1 MIELLKKHKYKI
13 IAAVCALAVL
23 TGAFLAGGSLGDNTP
38 AVVKSS
44 TSDVAVV
51 TENTTDFQSITESTS
66 ETESPTKAT
75 ENNKSKQSTTAPTSS
90 AQAKAEQSAVSNQN
104 SNPIAKSSSSSS
116 STSSKTSSQT
126 SQSSSNTTQDKYKTD
141 PVPEGKPEPVEPQEQ
156 EITDNTLKCTFSISC
171 ATVLDNMNILDK
183 SKKEIIPD
191 DGWIL
196 KPVTVT
202 FNEGESVFD
211 VLKQVCKENKIQLEF
226 SMTPIYNS
234 AYIEGINN
242 LYEFDCGSLSGWM
255 YEVNDWF
262 PNYGCSRY
270 EVKNGDVIEWQYTC
284 SLGADIG
291 GNYSVGE

>member
-1 MIELLKKHKYKI
+1 MIELIKKHKYKI

-23 TGAFLAGGSLGDNTP
+23 TGAFLAGGSLGDNAP

-44 TSDVAVV
+44 TADVAVLA
-51 TENTTDFQSITESTS
+51 ENTTVSQSTNESTAP
-66 ETESPTKAT
+66 TESPTKAT
-75 ENNKSKQSTTAPTSS
+75 GKNKPEQKATAPTSTS
-90 AQAKAEQSAVSNQN
+90 KTKSEQSAVSNQT
-104 SNPIAKSSSSSS
+104 SKSSSSSS
-116 STSSKTSSQT
+116 STSSKTSSKS
-126 SQSSSNTTQDKYKTD
+126 SQSSTSTKQDKYKTD
-141 PVPEGKPEPVEPQEQ
+141 PIPEGKPQPVEPQEQ
-156 EITDNTLKCTFSISC
+156 EIVDNTLKCTFSISC
-171 ATVLDNMNILDK
+171 ATVLDNMDKLDK

-196 KPVTVT
+196 KPVTGT

-211 VLKQVCKENKIQLEF
+211 VLKQVCKDNKVQLEF
-226 SMTPIYNS
+226 SFTPIYNS

-284 SLGADIG
+284 DLGGDIG
-291 GNYSVGE
+291 GYYSVGE

>member
-1 MIELLKKHKYKI
+1 MIELIKKHKYKI

-23 TGAFLAGGSLGDNTP
+23 TGAFLAGGSLGDNAP

-44 TSDVAVV
+44 TADVAVLA
-51 TENTTDFQSITESTS
+51 ENTTVSQSTNESIAPTENH
-66 ETESPTKAT
+66 TKAT
-75 ENNKSKQSTTAPTSS
+75 EKNKSEQKASAPTSTS
-90 AQAKAEQSAVSNQN
+90 QTKSEQSAVSNQT
-104 SNPIAKSSSSSS
+104 SKSSSSSS
-116 STSSKTSSQT
+116 STSSKTSSKST
-126 SQSSSNTTQDKYKTD
+126 QSSASTKQDKYKTD
-141 PVPEGKPEPVEPQEQ
+141 PIPEGKPQPVEPQEQ
-156 EITDNTLKCTFSISC
+156 EIVDNTLKCSFSISC
-171 ATVLDNMNILDK
+171 ATVLDNMDILDK

-196 KPVTVT
+196 KPVTVN

-211 VLKQVCKENKIQLEF
+211 VLKQVCRDNKIQLEF
-226 SMTPIYNS
+226 SFTPIYNS

-284 SLGADIG
+284 DLGGDIG
-291 GNYSVGE
+291 GYYSVGE

>member
-1 MIELLKKHKYKI
+1 MIGLLKKHKYKI
-13 IAAVCALAVL
+13 IATVCTLVVL
-23 TGAFLAGGSLGDNTP
+23 TGAFLVGGKIGDNAP
-38 AVVKSS
+38 ATVKSS
-44 TSDVAVV
+44 TADVAVL
-51 TENTTDFQSITESTS
+51 TENTTVSQSTNESTAPTVIS
-66 ETESPTKAT
+66 TKAT
-75 ENNKSKQSTTAPTSS
+75 EKNKSEQKTTVPTIVS
-90 AQAKAEQSAVSNQN
+90 QAKSEQSAVSNQA
-104 SNPIAKSSSSSS
+104 SKSSNSLGA
-116 STSSKTSSQT
+116 SSKTSSKST
-126 SQSSSNTTQDKYKTD
+126 QSSSSTKQDKYKTD
-141 PVPEGKPEPVEPQEQ
+141 PVPEGKQQPVEPQDKEV
-156 EITDNTLKCTFSISC
+156 TDNTLKCTISISC
-171 ATVLDNMNILDK
+171 ATVLDNMDMLDK

-211 VLKQVCKENKIQLEF
+211 VLKQACKDNKIHLEF
-226 SMTPIYNS
+226 SFTPIYNS

-284 SLGADIG
+284 NLGEDVG
-291 GNYSVGE
+291 GSYTLGE

>member
-1 MIELLKKHKYKI
+1 MIEFLKKHKYKI

-23 TGAFLAGGSLGDNTP
+23 TGAFLAGESLGNNAP
-38 AVVKSS
+38 AVAKSS
-44 TSDVAVV
+44 TSDTAIV
-51 TENTTDFQSITESTS
+51 TERTTVSQGKNDSTS
-66 ETESPTKAT
+66 PTENSTKAT
-75 ENNKSKQSTTAPTSS
+75 DKGKSKQSTTAPTSATQVNS
-90 AQAKAEQSAVSNQN
+90 EQSAVSNQT
-104 SNPIAKSSSSSS
+104 SKSSSSSS
-116 STSSKTSSQT
+116 SASSKSSSQIT
-126 SQSSSNTTQDKYKTD
+126 QSSSTKQDKYKTD

-171 ATVLDNMNILDK
+171 AAVLDNMDKLDK
-183 SKKEIIPD
+183 SKREIIPD

-196 KPVTVT
+196 EPVTVT

-211 VLKQVCKENKIQLEF
+211 VLKQVCKDNKIQLEF
-226 SMTPIYNS
+226 SFTPIYNS
-234 AYIEGINN
+234 SYIEGINN

-284 SLGADIG
+284 NLGADIG
-291 GNYSVGE
+291 GNYAVGE

>member
-13 IAAVCALAVL
+13 IAVVCAFAVL
-23 TGAFLAGGSLGDNTP
+23 TCAFLAGGSLGDNTP

-44 TSDVAVV
+44 TADVAVSA
-51 TENTTDFQSITESTS
+51 ENTTVSQSTNESTAP
-66 ETESPTKAT
+66 TESPTKAT
-75 ENNKSKQSTTAPTSS
+75 GKNKPEQKATAPTSTS
-90 AQAKAEQSAVSNQN
+90 KTKSEQSAVSNQT
-104 SNPIAKSSSSSS
+104 SKSSSSSS
-116 STSSKTSSQT
+116 STSSKTSSKS
-126 SQSSSNTTQDKYKTD
+126 SQSSTSTKQDKYKTD
-141 PVPEGKPEPVEPQEQ
+141 PVPEGKPQPVEPQEQ
-156 EITDNTLKCTFSISC
+156 EIIDNTLKCTFSISC
-171 ATVLDNMNILDK
+171 ATVLDNMDKLHK

-211 VLKQVCKENKIQLEF
+211 VLKQVCKDNKIQLEF
-226 SMTPIYNS
+226 SFTPIYNS

-242 LYEFDCGSLSGWM
+242 LYEFDCGSLSGWT

>member
-23 TGAFLAGGSLGDNTP
+23 TGAFLAGGSLGDNAP

-44 TSDVAVV
+44 TADVEV
-51 TENTTDFQSITESTS
+51 TAEKATALQSTAESTAP
-66 ETESPTKAT
+66 TEKHAKAT
-75 ENNKSKQSTTAPTSS
+75 EKSKSEQSTTVPTSTS
-90 AQAKAEQSAVSNQN
+90 QAKSEQSAVSNQT
-104 SNPIAKSSSSSS
+104 SKSSSSSS
-116 STSSKTSSQT
+116 STSSKTSSKS
-126 SQSSSNTTQDKYKTD
+126 SQSSTSTKQDKYKTD
-141 PVPEGKPEPVEPQEQ
+141 PIPEGKPQPVEPQEQ
-156 EITDNTLKCTFSISC
+156 EIVDNTVKCTFSISC
-171 ATVLDNMNILDK
+171 ATVLDNMDILDK

-211 VLKQVCKENKIQLEF
+211 VLKQVCKDNKIQLEF

-255 YEVNDWF
+255 YEVNEWF

-284 SLGADIG
+284 DLGGDIG
-291 GNYSVGE
+291 GYYSVGE

>member
-1 MIELLKKHKYKI
+1 MIELIKKHKYKI

-23 TGAFLAGGSLGDNTP
+23 TGAFLAGGSLGDNAP

-44 TSDVAVV
+44 TADVAVKAEKA
-51 TENTTDFQSITESTS
+51 TALQSIDETTAL
-66 ETESPTKAT
+66 TESPTKAT
-75 ENNKSKQSTTAPTSS
+75 GKNKSEQKATAPTSTS
-90 AQAKAEQSAVSNQN
+90 QTKSEQSAASNQT
-104 SNPIAKSSSSSS
+104 SKSSSSSS
-116 STSSKTSSQT
+116 STSSKTSSKS
-126 SQSSSNTTQDKYKTD
+126 SQLSTNTKQDKYKTD
-141 PVPEGKPEPVEPQEQ
+141 PIPEGKPQPVEPQEQ
-156 EITDNTLKCTFSISC
+156 EIVDNTLKCSFSISC
-171 ATVLDNMNILDK
+171 ATVLDNMDILDK

-196 KPVTVT
+196 KPVTVN

-211 VLKQVCKENKIQLEF
+211 VLKQVCRDNKIQLEF
-226 SMTPIYNS
+226 SFTPIYNS

-242 LYEFDCGSLSGWM
+242 LYEFYCGSLSGWM

-284 SLGADIG
+284 DLGGDIG
-291 GNYSVGE
+291 GYYSVGE

>member
-1 MIELLKKHKYKI
+1 MIEFLKKHKYKI

-23 TGAFLAGGSLGDNTP
+23 TGAFLAGESLGNNAP
-38 AVVKSS
+38 AVAKSL
-44 TSDVAVV
+44 TSDTAIV
-51 TENTTDFQSITESTS
+51 TERTTVSQGKNESTS
-66 ETESPTKAT
+66 PTENSTKAT
-75 ENNKSKQSTTAPTSS
+75 DKGKSKQSTTAPTSATQVNS
-90 AQAKAEQSAVSNQN
+90 EQSAVSNQT
-104 SNPIAKSSSSSS
+104 SKSSSSSS
-116 STSSKTSSQT
+116 SASSKSSSQIT
-126 SQSSSNTTQDKYKTD
+126 QSSSTKQDKYKTD

-171 ATVLDNMNILDK
+171 AAVLDNMDKLDK
-183 SKKEIIPD
+183 SKREIIPD

-196 KPVTVT
+196 EPVTVT

-211 VLKQVCKENKIQLEF
+211 VLKQVCKDNKIQLEF
-226 SMTPIYNS
+226 SFTPIYNS
-234 AYIEGINN
+234 SYIEGINN

-284 SLGADIG
+284 DLGGVIG
-291 GNYSVGE
+291 GYYSVGE

>member
-23 TGAFLAGGSLGDNTP
+23 TGAFLAGARIGDNAP
-38 AVVKSS
+38 ANVKSS
-44 TSDVAVV
+44 TADVAVL
-51 TENTTDFQSITESTS
+51 TENTTVSQSTNESTAPTVIS
-66 ETESPTKAT
+66 TKAT
-75 ENNKSKQSTTAPTSS
+75 EKNKSEQKTTVPTIVS
-90 AQAKAEQSAVSNQN
+90 QAKSEQPAISNQA
-104 SNPIAKSSSSSS
+104 SKSSNSLGA
-116 STSSKTSSQT
+116 SSKTSSKST
-126 SQSSSNTTQDKYKTD
+126 QSSSSTKQDKYKTD
-141 PVPEGKPEPVEPQEQ
+141 PVPEGKPQPVEPQDKEV
-156 EITDNTLKCTFSISC
+156 TDNTLKCTISISC
-171 ATVLDNMNILDK
+171 ATVLDNMDMLDK

-191 DGWIL
+191 DGWVL

-211 VLKQVCKENKIQLEF
+211 VLKQACKDNKIHLEF
-226 SMTPIYNS
+226 SFTPIYNS

-284 SLGADIG
+284 NLGEDVG
-291 GNYSVGE
+291 GSYTLGE

>member
-1 MIELLKKHKYKI
+1 MIEFLKKHKYKI

-23 TGAFLAGGSLGDNTP
+23 TGAFFAGGSLGENVP

-44 TSDVAVV
+44 TYDTAIV
-51 TENTTDFQSITESTS
+51 TESTTVS
-66 ETESPTKAT
+66 QSKNESTSPTENSTKAT
-75 ENNKSKQSTTAPTSS
+75 EKNKSEQSTTAPTST
-90 AQAKAEQSAVSNQN
+90 AQGKSEQSDSSNQN
-104 SNPIAKSSSSSS
+104 SNSTSKLSSSSSN
-116 STSSKTSSQT
+116 TSSKTSSQN
-126 SQSSSNTTQDKYKTD
+126 SQSSSGTTQDKYKTD
-141 PVPEGKPEPVEPQEQ
+141 PVPEGKPLPVEPQEQ

-171 ATVLDNMNILDK
+171 ATVLDNMDKLDK

-196 KPVTVT
+196 EPVTVN

-211 VLKQVCKENKIQLEF
+211 VLKEVCKDNKIHLEF
-226 SMTPIYNS
+226 SFTPIYNS
-234 AYIEGINN
+234 SYIEGINN

-284 SLGADIG
+284 NLGADIDG
-291 GNYSVGE
+291 YYAVGE

>member
-23 TGAFLAGGSLGDNTP
+23 TGAFLAGGSLGDNAP

-44 TSDVAVV
+44 TADVAVLA
-51 TENTTDFQSITESTS
+51 ENTTALQSTNENTAPTEKHA
-66 ETESPTKAT
+66 KAT
-75 ENNKSKQSTTAPTSS
+75 EKSKSEQSTTVPTSTS
-90 AQAKAEQSAVSNQN
+90 QAKSEQSAVSNQT
-104 SNPIAKSSSSSS
+104 SKSSSSSS
-116 STSSKTSSQT
+116 STSSKTSSKS
-126 SQSSSNTTQDKYKTD
+126 SQSSTSTKQDKYKTD
-141 PVPEGKPEPVEPQEQ
+141 PIPEGKPQPVEPQEQ
-156 EITDNTLKCTFSISC
+156 EIVDNTVKCIFSISC
-171 ATVLDNMNILDK
+171 ATVLDNMDILDK

-211 VLKQVCKENKIQLEF
+211 VLKQVCKDNKIQLEF

-255 YEVNDWF
+255 YEVNEWF

-284 SLGADIG
+284 DLGGDIG
-291 GNYSVGE
+291 GYYSVGE

>member
-23 TGAFLAGGSLGDNTP
+23 TGAFLAGGSLGDNAP

-44 TSDVAVV
+44 TSDVAVLA
-51 TENTTDFQSITESTS
+51 ENTTVSQSTNESTAP
-66 ETESPTKAT
+66 TENHTKAT
-75 ENNKSKQSTTAPTSS
+75 EKNKPEQKSTAPTSTS
-90 AQAKAEQSAVSNQN
+90 KAKSEQSAVSNQTN
-104 SNPIAKSSSSSS
+104 KSSSQSSKPSTQGGQS
-116 STSSKTSSQT
+116 STVQK
-126 SQSSSNTTQDKYKTD
+126 QDKYKTD
-141 PVPEGKPEPVEPQEQ
+141 PIPEGKPQPVEPQEQ
-156 EITDNTLKCTFSISC
+156 EIVDNTLKCTFSISC
-171 ATVLDNMNILDK
+171 ATVLDNMDKLDK

-211 VLKQVCKENKIQLEF
+211 VLKQVCRDNKIQLEF
-226 SMTPIYNS
+226 SFTPIYNS

-270 EVKNGDVIEWQYTC
+270 EVKNGDIIEWQYTC
-284 SLGADIG
+284 DLGGDIG
-291 GNYSVGE
+291 GYYSVGE

>member
-23 TGAFLAGGSLGDNTP
+23 TGAFFAGGSLGDNAP

-44 TSDVAVV
+44 TADVAVLAEKA
-51 TENTTDFQSITESTS
+51 TALQSIDETTAP
-66 ETESPTKAT
+66 TESPTKAT
-75 ENNKSKQSTTAPTSS
+75 GKNKPEQKATPPTNTS
-90 AQAKAEQSAVSNQN
+90 QTKKEQSAVSNQTN
-104 SNPIAKSSSSSS
+104 KSSSQSSKPNTQGGQS
-116 STSSKTSSQT
+116 STFKK
-126 SQSSSNTTQDKYKTD
+126 QDKYKTD
-141 PVPEGKPEPVEPQEQ
+141 PIPEGKPQPVEPQEQ
-156 EITDNTLKCTFSISC
+156 EIVDNTLKCTFSISC
-171 ATVLDNMNILDK
+171 ATVLDNMDKLDK

-211 VLKQVCKENKIQLEF
+211 VLKQVCKDNKIQLEF
-226 SMTPIYNS
+226 SLTPIYNS

-242 LYEFDCGSLSGWM
+242 LYEFDCGSLSGWT
-255 YEVNDWF
+255 YKVNDWF

-270 EVKNGDVIEWQYTC
+270 EVKNGDVIEWHFTC
-284 SLGADIG
+284 NNGADVG
-291 GNYSVGE
+291 KNYSVGE

>member
-1 MIELLKKHKYKI
+1 MIGLLKKHKYKI
-13 IAAVCALAVL
+13 IATVCTLVVL
-23 TGAFLAGGSLGDNTP
+23 TGAFLVGGKIGDNAP
-38 AVVKSS
+38 ATVKSS
-44 TSDVAVV
+44 TADVAAL
-51 TENTTDFQSITESTS
+51 TENTTVSQSTS
-66 ETESPTKAT
+66 DGIAPTVSSTKAT
-75 ENNKSKQSTTAPTSS
+75 EKNKSEQKTTVPTIVS
-90 AQAKAEQSAVSNQN
+90 QAKSEQSAVSNQA
-104 SNPIAKSSSSSS
+104 SKSSNSLGA
-116 STSSKTSSQT
+116 SSKTSSKST
-126 SQSSSNTTQDKYKTD
+126 QSSSSTKQDKYKTD
-141 PVPEGKPEPVEPQEQ
+141 PVPEGKPQPVEPQDKEV
-156 EITDNTLKCTFSISC
+156 TDNTLKCTISISC
-171 ATVLDNMNILDK
+171 ATVLDNMDMLDK

-211 VLKQVCKENKIQLEF
+211 VLKQACKDNKIHLEF
-226 SMTPIYNS
+226 SFTPIYNS

-284 SLGADIG
+284 NLGEDVG
-291 GNYSVGE
+291 GSYTLGE

>member
-23 TGAFLAGGSLGDNTP
+23 IGAFLAGGSLGDNAP

-44 TSDVAVV
+44 TSDVAVSA
-51 TENTTDFQSITESTS
+51 ENTTVSQSTNESTAP
-66 ETESPTKAT
+66 TESPTKAT
-75 ENNKSKQSTTAPTSS
+75 GKNKPETAPTSTS
-90 AQAKAEQSAVSNQN
+90 KTKSEQSAVSNQT
-104 SNPIAKSSSSSS
+104 SKSSSSSS
-116 STSSKTSSQT
+116 STSSKTSSKN
-126 SQSSSNTTQDKYKTD
+126 SQSSTNTKQDKYKTD
-141 PVPEGKPEPVEPQEQ
+141 PVPEGKPQPVEPQEQ
-156 EITDNTLKCTFSISC
+156 EIVDNTLKCTFSISC
-171 ATVLDNMNILDK
+171 ATVLDNMDILDK

-211 VLKQVCKENKIQLEF
+211 VLKQVCKDNKVQLEF
-226 SMTPIYNS
+226 SFTPIYNS

-284 SLGADIG
+284 DLGGDIG
-291 GNYSVGE
+291 GYYSVGE